1 MLTYAAFILPALAI
15 GTILWL
21 LSRPLP
27 LIIGS
32 LELGQRY
39 EVDPQLVREMAHQRD
54 QGDEYETL
62 VEMEFQPLGVYYEQF
77 DSLPECFAEFVF
89 EHRSLPVF
97 VALCQ
102 NHDQQ
107 RFVAMVTEG
116 QGRKYLR
123 TSSSSSGPEVRE
135 SELRMI
141 NVKADFVEDVL
152 KAHMQ
157 ELSAWG
163 EEGFVAANGSG
174 LEGFSRLCRGQIA
187 HPFFTNRFRRN
198 GLSMMWRYFTL
209 LTFTPLIVGIPMA
222 YFLSEVFR
230 VDLLQFVPVLQCVS
244 VWVLLFGGYI
254 HWSTKNAVTNEESN
268 SLKKSTALRDSKAI
282 DVDSFRTQDG
292 KGFDLPFRDTS
303 IVQQQAL
310 EWLMGTSVVLMG
322 VCGMAVAAILNPNLR
337 TSLFLY
343 FLLFVPV
350 VVGGFMI
357 PRLLFAWQALT
368 NRTKHQLQ
376 IDNSSII
383 SREKRLICDYKRKC
397 KIKEVATIRVEH
409 LRKCPAVMHTLSQ
422 VCDDEWG
429 ILIFKGRLG
438 ENLLFAAPAY
448 RVDVLVS
455 LASEIAADIGLDPD
469 SVVVAKE
476 FMNAADIEQQE
487 EKEETSIKEF
497 LSEGVLH

>member
-1 MLTYAAFILPALAI
+1 
-15 GTILWL
+15 
-21 LSRPLP
+21 
-27 LIIGS
+27 
-32 LELGQRY
+32 
-39 EVDPQLVREMAHQRD
+39 
-54 QGDEYETL
+54 
-62 VEMEFQPLGVYYEQF
+62 
-77 DSLPECFAEFVF
+77 
-89 EHRSLPVF
+89 
-97 VALCQ
+97 
-102 NHDQQ
+102 
-107 RFVAMVTEG
+107 
-116 QGRKYLR
+116 
-123 TSSSSSGPEVRE
+123 
-135 SELRMI
+135 MI

-198 GLSMMWRYFTL
+198 GLSMMWRYFTS

-230 VDLLQFVPVLQCVS
+230 VDLLQCVS
-244 VWVLLFGGYI
+244 VLVLLFGGYI
-254 HWSTKNAVTNEESN
+254 HWSTKNVVANSESN
-268 SLKKSTALRDSKAI
+268 SLKKSTALRAFKAI

-376 IDNSSII
+376 IDNDSII

-409 LRKCPAVMHTLSQ
+409 LRKCPEVMSTLSQ

-476 FMNAADIEQQE
+476 FMKAADIEQQE